1 MYGVAPFPHQGV
13 GSLRAIGA
21 ESSPFLLHPV
31 REWGLR
37 MKKTVLLLVSMA
49 LVLPA
54 GGVALAANIKGDGS
68 DNMLTGTELRDTLN
82 PFGGND
88 TV

>member
-1 MYGVAPFPHQGV
+1 M
-13 GSLRAIGA
+13 
-21 ESSPFLLHPV
+21 LHPV

>member
-1 MYGVAPFPHQGV
+1 
-13 GSLRAIGA
+13 
-21 ESSPFLLHPV
+21 
-31 REWGLR
+31 